1 MNATVNN
8 ETCAIEFHAIA
19 GNGKPL
25 LGRKSA
31 TELGLLELPY
41 GNMFVVVFSSM
52 LFRVFPFSK
61 VCLSIALI
69 DEPESIRKLID

>member
-8 ETCAIEFHAIA
+8 ETCAIEFYVIA
-19 GNGKPL
+19 G
-25 LGRKSA
+25 
-31 TELGLLELPY
+31 
-41 GNMFVVVFSSM
+41 
-52 LFRVFPFSK
+52 